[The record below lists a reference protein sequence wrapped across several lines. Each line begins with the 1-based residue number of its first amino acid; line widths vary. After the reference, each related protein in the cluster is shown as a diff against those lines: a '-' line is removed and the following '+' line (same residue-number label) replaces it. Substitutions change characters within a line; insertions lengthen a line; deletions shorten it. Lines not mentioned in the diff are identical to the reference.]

1 MKRLLY
7 ICCTLLLL
15 ASCSQ
20 SGDKK
25 VVVHAVNSVSHS
37 YDFHADWGF
46 HGQYLKDHKYVKSWC
61 CLYNADLSNAN
72 LLFLSNCDDRL
83 TYLPKD
89 VEKVQAF
96 LKEGGGVMILG
107 YPNAKSQ
114 NELAK
119 MFGAE
124 FTGGVVPPLKANEF
138 STDEVTVKGGAAR
151 VKLEKPEEWN
161 VVVEDNEQ
169 QPVLA
174 YTKIGKGTLIVGA
187 RALMGNDPDHASDS
201 INAQVWNN
209 LWVKAASGKKVD
221 ANKPFENSFIESL
234 EHREERD
241 NLDISYSDYMAPY
254 ADAMFDISKRCRPV
268 IENRMGVPLSEGM
281 ASKIVLIPTDGGGYS
296 SGEVL
301 ALAVWWGDF
310 PKRED
315 SMIEFVT
322 HESVHSWV
330 LPFAEIWN
338 EPIATYVGDLV
349 MGDMGHAD
357 EANRRIASTIERARK
372 ADPNFDKYDVD
383 GNSNK
388 PGVESLTGGEQN
400 AVHWG
405 KTFWIF
411 EQLRKQQPDFMAKYF
426 QAKRKYALADKIK
439 EYDANNTVAVV
450 SIAMEKDMFPWFKNI
465 GFDVDRNKAE
475 IKF

>member
-1 MKRLLY
+1 MNRLLC
-7 ICCTLLLL
+7 ICALFVLIGC
-15 ASCSQ
+15 AK
-20 SGDKK
+20 SGNEK

-37 YDFHADWGF
+37 YSFHADWGF
-46 HGQYLKDHKYVKSWC
+46 HNQYLKDHKYVKSWC
-61 CLYNADLSNAN
+61 ALYNADLSNAN
-72 LLFLSNCDDRL
+72 LLFLWGCDDRL
-83 TYLPKD
+83 AYLPKD
-89 VEKVQAF
+89 IEKIQSF
-96 LKEGGGVMILG
+96 LNEGGGVMILG
-107 YPNAKSQ
+107 YPGAKSQ

-119 MFGAE
+119 LFGAE
-124 FTGGVVPPLKANEF
+124 FVDGVVLPLKANEF
-138 STDEVTVKGGAAR
+138 STEEVVVKGGAAR
-151 VKLEKPEEWN
+151 MKLDKPEVWN
-161 VVVEDNEQ
+161 VVVEDSAR
-169 QPVLA
+169 QPMLA

-187 RALMGNDPDHASDS
+187 RALLGDNPDQATDS
-201 INAQVWNN
+201 INAKIWND
-209 LWVKAASGKKVD
+209 LWVKAASVKKVD
-221 ANKPFENSFIESL
+221 TLKPFNNSFIESL

-268 IENRMGVPLSEGM
+268 IEKRMGVPLSEGM

-296 SGEVL
+296 SGEIL

-357 EANRRIASTIERARK
+357 EAKRRIAGTIENARK
-372 ADPNFDKYDVD
+372 IDPKFDTYDIA
-383 GNSNK
+383 GKSNK
-388 PGVESLTGGEQN
+388 PGVQALSGGAQN
-400 AVHWG
+400 QVHWG
-405 KTFWIF
+405 KTYWIF

-426 QAKRKYALADKIK
+426 QAKRQYALADKIT
-439 EYDANNTVAVV
+439 EYNENNTVAVV
-450 SIAMEKDMFPWFKNI
+450 SIAMGKDMFPWFKSI
-465 GFDVDRNKAE
+465 GFDVNRDKAE